1 MAVEN
6 SLDQVIQNIQSFND
20 SAVLAKK
27 LEEVS
32 ENLESNTAASVLGEV
47 SGIIK
52 EQGNMSVAE
61 LKSTRDDLK
70 LLKDKVRESD
80 RISERDRENI
90 LSLISNQE
98 AIIAENTTLSK
109 KAAEFIS
116 ENVKDKIPDIAGIA
130 AGVVAESPALALGV
144 KFVGDKIQEAR
155 EKRKKEREER
165 EARLQRIAEQE
176 AIQDEEMELLRN
188 SITAQET
195 LAKLNMTAEKA
206 QETARQNNIS
216 YEEYINQ
223 LKDGLILD
231 SKRKKT
237 EADIAAKQAKQ
248 LSDIRDKFGIGKND
262 DGGNDNTPPSP
273 PSSPVTPSETL
284 SSPVTPSETPSTE
297 VSSSDAIS
305 SQDTNKF
312 AQRLEGIESQLT
324 DGTPYLQ
331 SIRDFMEY
339 MANPDTVDSNDIE
352 NQRENR
358 RLQQNSLNLQDD
370 IVDELRAQTELLK
383 NISKEAADDGEGGGG
398 LLGGLAGAL
407 GLGELLPDR
416 GGRNSRTSRRSPRRS
431 KGKFGKLRGLFSG
444 AFGKLKGLGGMLG
457 KGGLI
462 AGITGGL
469 LAAGGGLLSNIKGA
483 GTAAL
488 DGLKGFVGNAAESIK
503 SFGAK
508 ALDSIKSVGG
518 SILESGKALLKLGKD
533 AVEKGTKVLAETAG
547 IVVKNADSVT
557 KPVANLTES
566 ATKNMDNAAG
576 ALTKPVTNAVD
587 SMPKPSVMTDTL
599 DTITGAKPDA
609 SNVTKLPDAPKPPS
623 PITKPPM
630 PKRPPPPPSK
640 LGSVGSA
647 IGDALKAPIVKVQ
660 GTVGT
665 AVAKAVPK
673 KLAKSILARKA
684 AKLATKAV
692 PVLGALA
699 GGWFA
704 LSNLFKGDYVG
715 AAAEA
720 GGIFAPS
727 LIGLPLDAGIMA
739 RETYNEIYGTEDNP
753 FPLEGDLISQPEVAG
768 QRMDELKNMALEAV
782 GLGGETAAEQDA
794 ETLNNQVG
802 QTSTSAD
809 GAVTTAAPSGQ
820 NLNTGVLNDDPDF
833 AMSGT
838 PPMTTSVPSGSSDS
852 ISPSSTGQSRNLNDW
867 DGTAAI
873 KGSEA
878 TVAQKQQVAAF
889 MNDTEMNNAQRNS
902 GNNVTSVVSSPVT
915 NASTTNV
922 TNVQMPHIRN
932 PEQSQALV
940 RAGLG
945 AF

>member
-6 SLDQVIQNIQSFND
+6 SLDEVIANIKGFND
-20 SAVLAKK
+20 SAVLGKK

-47 SGIIK
+47 SSIIK

-61 LKSTRDDLK
+61 LKSTRADLQ

-80 RISERDRENI
+80 RVSERDRENI

-165 EARLQRIAEQE
+165 ESRLQRIAEQE
-176 AIQDEEMELLRN
+176 AIQDEEMELLRS

-195 LAKLNMTAEKA
+195 LAKLNMTAEEA
-206 QETARQNNIS
+206 QESAKRNNIS

-231 SKRKKT
+231 SKRKKA
-237 EADIAAKQAKQ
+237 EADLVEKQSKQ
-248 LSDIRDKFGIGKND
+248 ISDIREKFGVVADKD
-262 DGGNDNTPPSP
+262 DDNKPPTPPTT
-273 PSSPVTPSETL
+273 PSSPVSVPVAEPTVVSDSGSE
-284 SSPVTPSETPSTE
+284 
-297 VSSSDAIS
+297 AIS

-331 SIRDFMEY
+331 SIRDFMDY
-339 MANPDTVDSNDIE
+339 MANPDTVTSTDIE

-358 RLQQNSLNLQDD
+358 RIQQNSLKLQDD
-370 IVDELRAQTELLK
+370 IVEELRAQTELLN
-383 NISKEAADDGEGGGG
+383 NISKEAGEDGEGGG

-407 GLGELLPDR
+407 GLGDMLGGDR
-416 GGRNSRTSRRSPRRS
+416 RGKRRRNRRSRGRRR
-431 KGKFGKLRGLFSG
+431 GKFGKLRGLFSG
-444 AFGKLKGLGGMLG
+444 AFGKLKGLGGLLG

-483 GTAAL
+483 GSAAI
-488 DGLKGFVGNAAESIK
+488 DGLKGFASSAADSIK

-508 ALDSIKSVGG
+508 ALDSIKSVGS
-518 SILESGKALLKLGKD
+518 SILDSGKALLKLGQD
-533 AVEKGTKVLAETAG
+533 AVAKGTKVLAETAG

-587 SMPKPSVMTDTL
+587 SMPKPTTMTDTL
-599 DTITGAKPDA
+599 DTLTGAKPDA
-609 SNVTKLPDAPKPPS
+609 PNVTKTPDTPKPPS
-623 PITKPPM
+623 PITKPPA

-640 LGSVGSA
+640 LGSVGSM

-660 GTVGT
+660 SAAGS

-720 GGIFAPS
+720 GGILAPS
-727 LIGLPLDAGIMA
+727 LVGLPLDAGIMA
-739 RETYNEIYGTEDNP
+739 RETYNEIYGTEENP
-753 FPLEGDLISQPEVAG
+753 FPLEGDLISQPAVAG

-794 ETLNNQVG
+794 ETLNNQVSG
-802 QTSTSAD
+802 NTSTD
-809 GAVTTAAPSGQ
+809 AVTPSGQ
-820 NLNTGVLNDDPDF
+820 TPSSVGMNTAMLNDDPDS
-833 AMSGT
+833 AMST
-838 PPMTTSVPSGSSDS
+838 PPTPTGSSSSITPSGS
-852 ISPSSTGQSRNLNDW
+852 GQSSNLNDW
-867 DGTAAI
+867 SKDGVI
-873 KGSEA
+873 SGSDA
-878 TVAQKQQVAAF
+878 TVAQKQQVATF
-889 MNDTEMNNAQRNS
+889 MNDSQMNDTARNT

-922 TNVQMPHIRN
+922 TNVQMPHVRN
-932 PEQSQALV
+932 PEPSQAMV
-940 RAGLG
+940 RTGLG

>member
-6 SLDQVIQNIQSFND
+6 SLDEVIANIRGFND

-47 SGIIK
+47 SSIIK

-61 LKSTRDDLK
+61 LKSTRADLQ

-80 RISERDRENI
+80 RVSERDRENI
-90 LSLISNQE
+90 LSLIANQE

-144 KFVGDKIQEAR
+144 KFIGDKIQEAR

-176 AIQDEEMELLRN
+176 AIQDEEMELLRS

-195 LAKLNMTAEKA
+195 LAKLNMTAEEA
-206 QETARQNNIS
+206 QESAKRNNIS

-231 SKRKKT
+231 SKRKKA
-237 EADIAAKQAKQ
+237 EADLAEKQAKQ
-248 LSDIRDKFGIGKND
+248 ISDIREKFGVVADKD
-262 DGGNDNTPPSP
+262 DDNKPPTPPTT
-273 PSSPVTPSETL
+273 PSSPVSV
-284 SSPVTPSETPSTE
+284 PVAEPTA
-297 VSSSDAIS
+297 VSDSGAGEIS

-339 MANPDTVDSNDIE
+339 MANPDTVDTNDIE

-358 RLQQNSLNLQDD
+358 RIQQNSLKLQDD

-383 NISKEAADDGEGGGG
+383 NISKEASEDGEGGGG

-407 GLGELLPDR
+407 GLGDMLGNRRGRNGRTSRSRGPSRGR
-416 GGRNSRTSRRSPRRS
+416 GGR
-431 KGKFGKLRGLFSG
+431 FGRLRGMFSG
-444 AFGKLKGLGGMLG
+444 AFGKLKGLGGLLG

-483 GTAAL
+483 GAAAI
-488 DGLKGFVGNAAESIK
+488 DGLKGFVSNAADSIK

-508 ALDSIKSVGG
+508 SLDSIKSVGG
-518 SILESGKALLKLGKD
+518 SILDSGRSLFKLGQD
-533 AVEKGTKVLAETAG
+533 AVARGTRVLAETAG

-557 KPVANLTES
+557 RPVANLTES
-566 ATKNMDNAAG
+566 ATRNMDNAAG
-576 ALTKPVTNAVD
+576 ALTSPVTNAVD
-587 SMPKPSVMTDTL
+587 SMPRPTVMTDTL
-599 DTITGAKPDA
+599 DTITGAR
-609 SNVTKLPDAPKPPS
+609 PDAPNVSRLPAAPTPPS
-623 PITKPPM
+623 PVS
-630 PKRPPPPPSK
+630 RPPAPRPPAPPSR
-640 LGSVGSA
+640 LGTVGST
-647 IGDALKAPIVKVQ
+647 IGDALRAPVVKVQ
-660 GTVGT
+660 STTAAVGS
-665 AVAKAVPK
+665 AVASRVPRQ
-673 KLAKSILARKA
+673 LAQSILARKA

-720 GGIFAPS
+720 GGILAPS
-727 LIGLPLDAGIMA
+727 LVGLPLDAGIMA

-753 FPLEGDLISQPEVAG
+753 FPLEGDLISQPEVAA
-768 QRMDELKNMALEAV
+768 QRMDELKNMALEAI

-794 ETLNNQVG
+794 ETLNNQVSG
-802 QTSTSAD
+802 NTSTD
-809 GAVTTAAPSGQ
+809 AVTPSGQ
-820 NLNTGVLNDDPDF
+820 TPSSAAVNTAMLNDDPDF
-833 AMSGT
+833 AMST
-838 PPMTTSVPSGSSDS
+838 PPSTPTGSSSSITPSGS
-852 ISPSSTGQSRNLNDW
+852 GQSSNLNDW
-867 DGTAAI
+867 SGAGVI
-873 KGSEA
+873 SGSDA
-878 TVAQKQQVAAF
+878 TVAQKQQVATF
-889 MNDTEMNNAQRNS
+889 MNDSQMNNATRNT

-922 TNVQMPHIRN
+922 TNVQMPHVRN
-932 PEQSQALV
+932 PEPSQAMV
-940 RAGLG
+940 RTGLG

>member
-237 EADIAAKQAKQ
+237 EADIAAQQAKQ
-248 LSDIRDKFGIGKND
+248 LSDIRDKFGVGEND

-297 VSSSDAIS
+297 VSSSDAVS

-370 IVDELRAQTELLK
+370 IVEELRAQTELLK
-383 NISKEAADDGEGGGG
+383 NISKEAGEDGEGGG

-416 GGRNSRTSRRSPRRS
+416 GGRKGRTSRRSPRRS
-431 KGKFGKLRGLFSG
+431 KGKFGKLKGLFSG
-444 AFGKLKGLGGMLG
+444 AFGKLKGLGGLLG

-547 IVVKNADSVT
+547 VVVKNADSVT

-609 SNVTKLPDAPKPPS
+609 PNVTKLPDAPKPPS

-727 LIGLPLDAGIMA
+727 LVGLPLDAGIMA

-794 ETLNNQVG
+794 ETLNNQLG

-809 GAVTTAAPSGQ
+809 GAVTAATPSGQ

-838 PPMTTSVPSGSSDS
+838 PPMSTSVPSGSSDS
-852 ISPSSTGQSRNLNDW
+852 ISPSSTGQSRNLNDFVES
-867 DGTAAI
+867 GVI

-878 TVAQKQQVAAF
+878 SVAQKQQVAAF

>member
-32 ENLESNTAASVLGEV
+32 ENLESNTATSVLGEV
-47 SGIIK
+47 SAIIK

-237 EADIAAKQAKQ
+237 EANLAEQQAKQ
-248 LSDIRDKFGIGKND
+248 LSDIREKFGVGENND
-262 DGGNDNTPPSP
+262 SGNDNTPPSP
-273 PSSPVTPSETL
+273 PSSPPP
-284 SSPVTPSETPSTE
+284 SSPITPPETPSSE

-358 RLQQNSLNLQDD
+358 RIQQNSLKLQDD
-370 IVDELRAQTELLK
+370 IVDELKTQTELLK
-383 NISKEAADDGEGGGG
+383 NISKEAAEDGEGGG

-407 GLGELLPDR
+407 GLGGLLPDG
-416 GGRNSRTSRRSPRRS
+416 GGRNRRTSRRSPRRS
-431 KGKFGKLRGLFSG
+431 RGKFGKLRGLFSG
-444 AFGKLKGLGGMLG
+444 AFGKLKGLGGLLG

-566 ATKNMDNAAG
+566 ATKNMDTAAG

-587 SMPKPSVMTDTL
+587 SMPKPTVMTETL

-609 SNVTKLPDAPKPPS
+609 PNVTKLPDAPKPPS

-727 LIGLPLDAGIMA
+727 LVGLPLDAGIMA
-739 RETYNEIYGTEDNP
+739 RETYNEIYGTEENP

-794 ETLNNQVG
+794 ETLNNQLG
-802 QTSTSAD
+802 QTSSGD
-809 GAVTTAAPSGQ
+809 GAVTTATPSGQ
-820 NLNTGVLNDDPDF
+820 NLNTAILNDDPDF

-838 PPMTTSVPSGSSDS
+838 PPMSTSVPSGSSDS

-867 DGTAAI
+867 DRTGVI
-873 KGSEA
+873 QGSEA
-878 TVAQKQQVAAF
+878 SVAQKQQVAAF
-889 MNDTEMNNAQRNS
+889 MNDTEMNAAQRNS

>member
-6 SLDQVIQNIQSFND
+6 SLDGVIANIKSFND

-27 LEEVS
+27 LDEVS

-47 SGIIK
+47 STIIK

-61 LKSTRDDLK
+61 LKSTRADLQ

-80 RISERDRENI
+80 RVSERDRENI

-176 AIQDEEMELLRN
+176 AIQDEEMELLRS

-195 LAKLNMTAEKA
+195 LAKLNMTAEEA
-206 QETARQNNIS
+206 QESAKRNNTS

-231 SKRKKT
+231 SKRKKA
-237 EADIAAKQAKQ
+237 EADLAEKQSKQ
-248 LSDIRDKFGIGKND
+248 ISDIREKFGVVADKD
-262 DGGNDNTPPSP
+262 DDNKPPTP
-273 PSSPVTPSETL
+273 PSSPVSVPVAEPTVVSDSGSE
-284 SSPVTPSETPSTE
+284 E
-297 VSSSDAIS
+297 IS

-339 MANPDTVDSNDIE
+339 MANPDTVTSTDIE

-358 RLQQNSLNLQDD
+358 RIQQNSLQLQDD
-370 IVDELRAQTELLK
+370 IVDELRSQTELLK
-383 NISKEAADDGEGGGG
+383 NISKEAGEDGEGGG

-407 GLGELLPDR
+407 GLGDMLGGDRRGRRGRGRR
-416 GGRNSRTSRRSPRRS
+416 GGSRGRGR
-431 KGKFGKLRGLFSG
+431 GKFGKLRGLFSG
-444 AFGKLKGLGGMLG
+444 AFGKLKGLGGLLG

-483 GTAAL
+483 GSAAI
-488 DGLKGFVGNAAESIK
+488 DGLKGFASNAADSIK

-518 SILESGKALLKLGKD
+518 SILDSGKALLKLGQD
-533 AVEKGTKVLAETAG
+533 AVAKGTKVLAETAG
-547 IVVKNADSVT
+547 MVVKNADSVT

-587 SMPKPSVMTDTL
+587 SMPKPTAMTDTL

-609 SNVTKLPDAPKPPS
+609 PNVTKTPDTPKPPS
-623 PITKPPM
+623 PITKPPA

-640 LGSVGSA
+640 MGSVGSK

-660 GTVGT
+660 SAAGS

-673 KLAKSILARKA
+673 KLAQSILARKA

-720 GGIFAPS
+720 GGILAPS
-727 LIGLPLDAGIMA
+727 LVGLPLDAGIMA
-739 RETYNEIYGTEDNP
+739 RETYNEIYGTEENP
-753 FPLEGDLISQPEVAG
+753 FPLEGDLISQPNVAG

-782 GLGGETAAEQDA
+782 GLGGETAAKQDA
-794 ETLNNQVG
+794 ETLNNQG
-802 QTSTSAD
+802 SGNTSTD
-809 GAVTTAAPSGQ
+809 AVTPSGQ
-820 NLNTGVLNDDPDF
+820 TPSSVGMNTATLNDDPDL
-833 AMSGT
+833 AMST
-838 PPMTTSVPSGSSDS
+838 PPSTPTGSSSSITPSGS
-852 ISPSSTGQSRNLNDW
+852 GQSSNLNDW
-867 DGTAAI
+867 SKDGVI
-873 KGSEA
+873 SGSDA
-878 TVAQKQQVAAF
+878 TVAQKQQVATF
-889 MNDTEMNNAQRNS
+889 MNDSQMNNATRNT

-922 TNVQMPHIRN
+922 TNVQMPHVRN
-932 PEQSQALV
+932 PEPSQAMV
-940 RAGLG
+940 RTGLG

>member
-6 SLDQVIQNIQSFND
+6 SLDEVIANIKGFND

-47 SGIIK
+47 SSIIK

-61 LKSTRDDLK
+61 LKSTRADLQ

-80 RISERDRENI
+80 RVSERDRENI
-90 LSLISNQE
+90 LSLIANQE

-176 AIQDEEMELLRN
+176 AIQDEEMELLRS

-195 LAKLNMTAEKA
+195 LAKLNMTAEEA
-206 QETARQNNIS
+206 QESAKKNNIS

-231 SKRKKT
+231 SKRKKA
-237 EADIAAKQAKQ
+237 EADLAEKQSKQ
-248 LSDIRDKFGIGKND
+248 ISDIREKFGVVADKD
-262 DGGNDNTPPSP
+262 DDNKPPTPPST
-273 PSSPVTPSETL
+273 PSSPVSI
-284 SSPVTPSETPSTE
+284 PVTEPTV
-297 VSSSDAIS
+297 VSDSDSGEIS

-339 MANPDTVDSNDIE
+339 MANPDTVDTNDIE

-358 RLQQNSLNLQDD
+358 RIQQNSLKLQDD
-370 IVDELRAQTELLK
+370 IVDELRAQTDLLK
-383 NISKEAADDGEGGGG
+383 NISREAGEDGEGGGG

-407 GLGELLPDR
+407 GLGDMLGGNRRGRNRRTSRSRGPRR
-416 GGRNSRTSRRSPRRS
+416 GGR
-431 KGKFGKLRGLFSG
+431 FGKLRGMFSG
-444 AFGKLKGLGGMLG
+444 AFGKLKGLGGLLG

-483 GTAAL
+483 GSAAI
-488 DGLKGFVGNAAESIK
+488 DGLKGFVSNAADNIK

-508 ALDSIKSVGG
+508 ALDSIKSVGS
-518 SILESGKALLKLGKD
+518 SILDSGKALLKLGQD
-533 AVEKGTKVLAETAG
+533 AVAKGTKVLAETAG

-587 SMPKPSVMTDTL
+587 SMPKPTVMTDTL

-609 SNVTKLPDAPKPPS
+609 PNVSKLPDAPKPPS
-623 PITKPPM
+623 PVTKPPA

-647 IGDALKAPIVKVQ
+647 VGDALKAPIVKVQ
-660 GTVGT
+660 AT
-665 AVAKAVPK
+665 AGKVVAKAVPK
-673 KLAKSILARKA
+673 KLAQSILARKA

-704 LSNLFKGDYVG
+704 LSNLFKGDFVG

-720 GGIFAPS
+720 GGILAPS
-727 LIGLPLDAGIMA
+727 LIGLPIDAGIMA
-739 RETYNEIYGTEDNP
+739 RETYNEIYGTEENP
-753 FPLEGDLISQPEVAG
+753 FPLEGDLISQPEVAA
-768 QRMDELKNMALEAV
+768 QRMGELKDMAFEAV

-794 ETLNNQVG
+794 ETLNNQVSG
-802 QTSTSAD
+802 NTSTD
-809 GAVTTAAPSGQ
+809 AVTPSGQ
-820 NLNTGVLNDDPDF
+820 TPSSTAMNTAILNDDPDF
-833 AMSGT
+833 AMST
-838 PPMTTSVPSGSSDS
+838 PPSTPTGSSSSITPSGS
-852 ISPSSTGQSRNLNDW
+852 GQSSNLNDW
-867 DGTAAI
+867 SKDGVI
-873 KGSEA
+873 SGSDA
-878 TVAQKQQVAAF
+878 TVAQKQQVATF
-889 MNDTEMNNAQRNS
+889 MNDSQMNNATRNT

-922 TNVQMPHIRN
+922 TNVQMPHVRN
-932 PEQSQALV
+932 PEPSQAMV
-940 RAGLG
+940 RTGLG

>member
-32 ENLESNTAASVLGEV
+32 DNLESNTAVSVLGEV

-237 EADIAAKQAKQ
+237 EANLAEQQAKQ
-248 LSDIRDKFGIGKND
+248 LSDIREKFGVGENND
-262 DGGNDNTPPSP
+262 SGNDNTPPSP
-273 PSSPVTPSETL
+273 PSSPPP
-284 SSPVTPSETPSTE
+284 SSPITPPETPSSE

-339 MANPDTVDSNDIE
+339 MAT
-352 NQRENR
+352 R
-358 RLQQNSLNLQDD
+358 SLTAWFLLLVPMISL
-370 IVDELRAQTELLK
+370 IVVGMCSYIPA
-383 NISKEAADDGEGGGG
+383 
-398 LLGGLAGAL
+398 
-407 GLGELLPDR
+407 
-416 GGRNSRTSRRSPRRS
+416 SRT
-431 KGKFGKLRGLFSG
+431 
-444 AFGKLKGLGGMLG
+444 
-457 KGGLI
+457 
-462 AGITGGL
+462 
-469 LAAGGGLLSNIKGA
+469 
-483 GTAAL
+483 
-488 DGLKGFVGNAAESIK
+488 
-503 SFGAK
+503 
-508 ALDSIKSVGG
+508 
-518 SILESGKALLKLGKD
+518 
-533 AVEKGTKVLAETAG
+533 
-547 IVVKNADSVT
+547 
-557 KPVANLTES
+557 
-566 ATKNMDNAAG
+566 
-576 ALTKPVTNAVD
+576 
-587 SMPKPSVMTDTL
+587 
-599 DTITGAKPDA
+599 
-609 SNVTKLPDAPKPPS
+609 
-623 PITKPPM
+623 
-630 PKRPPPPPSK
+630 
-640 LGSVGSA
+640 
-647 IGDALKAPIVKVQ
+647 
-660 GTVGT
+660 
-665 AVAKAVPK
+665 
-673 KLAKSILARKA
+673 
-684 AKLATKAV
+684 
-692 PVLGALA
+692 
-699 GGWFA
+699 
-704 LSNLFKGDYVG
+704 
-715 AAAEA
+715 
-720 GGIFAPS
+720 
-727 LIGLPLDAGIMA
+727 
-739 RETYNEIYGTEDNP
+739 
-753 FPLEGDLISQPEVAG
+753 
-768 QRMDELKNMALEAV
+768 
-782 GLGGETAAEQDA
+782 
-794 ETLNNQVG
+794 
-802 QTSTSAD
+802 
-809 GAVTTAAPSGQ
+809 
-820 NLNTGVLNDDPDF
+820 
-833 AMSGT
+833 
-838 PPMTTSVPSGSSDS
+838 
-852 ISPSSTGQSRNLNDW
+852 
-867 DGTAAI
+867 
-873 KGSEA
+873 
-878 TVAQKQQVAAF
+878 
-889 MNDTEMNNAQRNS
+889 
-902 GNNVTSVVSSPVT
+902 
-915 NASTTNV
+915 
-922 TNVQMPHIRN
+922 
-932 PEQSQALV
+932 
-940 RAGLG
+940 
-945 AF
+945 